1 MSIGVDSLLINEWI
15 ITRGHM
21 RDSSVPHN
29 LTDFVGDYS
38 YVLPDSAYDTSEI
51 YAYIFENKFSL
62 LVIDTYKRRGIVK

>member
-1 MSIGVDSLLINEWI
+1 
-15 ITRGHM
+15 M